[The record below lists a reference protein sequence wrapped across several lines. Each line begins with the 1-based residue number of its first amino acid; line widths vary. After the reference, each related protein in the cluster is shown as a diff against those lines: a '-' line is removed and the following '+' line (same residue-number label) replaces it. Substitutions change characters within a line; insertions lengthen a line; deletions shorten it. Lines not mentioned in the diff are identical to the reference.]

1 MKEQINDAIEWLKLQ
16 NVDGCITGSCLLDYF
31 EGQDV
36 DVFVY
41 NESSFT
47 KLLYSMYFNPRFLLI
62 EKLEEWKFKEWTTK
76 DYKKSLKK
84 MGLVTIKFKYNTC
97 IDVNVI
103 YKEKSK
109 SIFDVL
115 STFDLNIICKG
126 FDLKTKKILDLTDN
140 PGKIADYNKWN
151 LNFESPDIWSISRLL
166 RQFMRVIKYHE
177 RGYNTDKVVL
187 KYKSII
193 EDLMQFENI
202 YNSVLVDQKV
212 DNIKTNGKILIA
224 IMDKWLE
231 NHSITDE
238 EKTLLNNKIKEI

>member
-1 MKEQINDAIEWLKLQ
+1 MKEQINNAVEWLKLQ

-187 KYKSII
+187 KYKSIL

-231 NHSITDE
+231 NHNITDE

>member
-1 MKEQINDAIEWLKLQ
+1 M
-16 NVDGCITGSCLLDYF
+16 
-31 EGQDV
+31 
-36 DVFVY
+36 
-41 NESSFT
+41 
-47 KLLYSMYFNPRFLLI
+47 
-62 EKLEEWKFKEWTTK
+62 
-76 DYKKSLKK
+76 
-84 MGLVTIKFKYNTC
+84 
-97 IDVNVI
+97 I

-151 LNFESPDIWSISRLL
+151 LTFESPDIWSISRLL

-187 KYKSII
+187 KYKSIL
-193 EDLMQFENI
+193 ENLMQFENI